1 VDARADEVIR
11 LYEEHINRGLAKLFK
26 FAGVEAVEH
35 KAYGIYVEDCEGNRY
50 IDCLGGF
57 GALNFG
63 HRHPRIVSAVMEQL
77 DLMPLSSR
85 MLFNPVQAKL
95 AKMLSQLL
103 PGDLQYCF
111 FCHSG
116 AEAVEA
122 CIKLARLSTGRRKI
136 ISTQNAYHGKTLG
149 ALSAS
154 GRDVY
159 RAPFEPLLE
168 WFEHVPYGDAEAIEG
183 AIDDET
189 AAVILEPIQGEGGVI
204 IPPDDYLQT
213 VRRLCDEHGALL
225 ILDEVQTGFGRTGAN
240 FAMEHYGV
248 VPDLVALAK
257 SLGGGIMPIGAAV
270 GNEASFKGL
279 FENPLIH
286 SSTLGG
292 NPLAC
297 AAACAAIEVLQEER
311 LSEKARVNGDY
322 FITSL
327 AQACKEHGDLVKDVR
342 GKGLLIGVEL
352 SDADVAALVVAGM
365 FRRRVLVAYTLNNP
379 MVIRFEPPL
388 IIERE
393 QIDEVVNAFRE
404 ALSEAEELIR
414 SLSS

>member
-1 VDARADEVIR
+1 MSRMEEVAK
-11 LYEEHINRGLAKLFK
+11 LYERHINRGLVRLFK
-26 FAGVEAVEH
+26 FAGIGAVEH
-35 KAYGIYVEDCEGNRY
+35 RAFGVYVEDEEGNRY
-50 IDCLGGF
+50 LDCLGGF

-63 HRHPRIVSAVMEQL
+63 HRHPKIVEAILRQL
-77 DLMPLSSR
+77 ELMPLSSR
-85 MLFNPVQAKL
+85 MLFNSVQAKL
-95 AKMLSQLL
+95 AKMLSKLL

-122 CIKLARLSTGRRKI
+122 CIKLARLSTGKRKI
-136 ISTQNAYHGKTLG
+136 VAAQNAYHGKTLG

-154 GRDVY
+154 GRDIY
-159 RAPFEPLLE
+159 RHPFEPLLQ
-168 WFEHVPYGDAEAIEG
+168 WFVHVPFGDAEALER

-204 IPPDDYLQT
+204 IPPEDYLA
-213 VRRLCDEHGALL
+213 VARKVCSERGALL

-240 FAMEHYGV
+240 FAMEHYGI
-248 VPDLVALAK
+248 VPDLVAIAK
-257 SLGGGIMPIGAAV
+257 SLGGGVMPIGAAV
-270 GNEASFKGL
+270 GNERSFKGL

-311 LSEKARVNGDY
+311 LSERAKSNGDY
-322 FITSL
+322 FITRLRCVAS
-327 AQACKEHGDLVKDVR
+327 EYDDLVKEVR
-342 GKGLLIGVEL
+342 GKGLLIGVEFC
-352 SDADVAALVVAGM
+352 DADIATIVVAGM

-379 MVIRFEPPL
+379 FVLRFEPPL

-393 QIDEVVNAFRE
+393 QIDEAVQSFYE
-404 ALSEAEELIR
+404 ALADAKKL
-414 SLSS
+414 LSQVA

>member
-1 VDARADEVIR
+1 MGERAKEVAR
-11 LYEEHINRGLAKLFK
+11 LYEEHINRGLAKLLR
-26 FAGVEAVEH
+26 FAGIEAMEC
-35 KAYGIYVEDCEGNRY
+35 KAFGMYVEDDDGNRY
-50 IDCLGGF
+50 LDCLGGF

-63 HRHPRIVSAVMEQL
+63 HRHPKIVEAVVKQL
-77 DLMPLSSR
+77 NLMPLSSR
-85 MLFNPVQAKL
+85 MLFNEVQARL
-95 AKMLSQLL
+95 AKMLSELL

-122 CIKLARLSTGRRKI
+122 CIKLARLSTRRSKVVAA
-136 ISTQNAYHGKTLG
+136 QNAYHGKTLG

-154 GRDVY
+154 GREIY
-159 RAPFEPLLE
+159 RSPFEPLLQ
-168 WFEHVPYGDAEAIEG
+168 WFVHVPFGDANALEREV
-183 AIDDET
+183 DEDT

-204 IPPDDYLQT
+204 IPPDDYLAAA
-213 VRRLCDEHGALL
+213 RRICSERGALL

-257 SLGGGIMPIGAAV
+257 SLGGGVMPIGAAV
-270 GNEASFKGL
+270 GNETSFKGL
-279 FENPLIH
+279 FESPLIH

-311 LSEKARVNGDY
+311 LSERARESGDY
-322 FITSL
+322 FLSSL
-327 AQACKEHGDLVKDVR
+327 QRVAEMHSDMIKEVR
-342 GKGLLIGVEL
+342 GKGLLIGVEFY
-352 SDADVAALVVAGM
+352 DADVATIVVAGM
-365 FRRRVLVAYTLNNP
+365 LRRRVLVAYTLNNP
-379 MVIRFEPPL
+379 LVIRFEPPL

-393 QIDEVVNAFRE
+393 QIDEAVNSFAEAVADTRE
-404 ALSEAEELIR
+404 LVSQLA
-414 SLSS
+414 